1 MVCLWGCGKNI
12 LMFHVKHGKETD
24 MCRYKCIDRMRY
36 WCYKVIPLVYDD
48 SLSYYEQM
56 CKVVD
61 YLNNLIEQDKL
72 IIEDVEQLKQDL
84 AQVQEWIDNLDTDWA
99 REIIEKY
106 IATMI
111 FVEITNSGYIVYN
124 IPERWEDI
132 TFNTTGLDI
141 NLKIQP
147 DYGHLVLSY

>member
-1 MVCLWGCGKNI
+1 
-12 LMFHVKHGKETD
+12 

-48 SLSYYEQM
+48 SLSYYEQL

-84 AQVQEWIDNLDTDWA
+84 DQVQEWIDNFDTDWA